1 MPHFETNITA
11 DGDIILNGNQKE
23 GDVVAAGG
31 VFTGGA
37 AQATTYS
44 LHVGGKAKIDT
55 ISNAT
60 SDTDKF
66 LVSDSGEIK
75 YRTGTQLVSDLGA
88 VSGFAYLPLA
98 GNTTSTRITGEV
110 YHSNL
115 AGIYWRNFANTAN
128 TFAMLNDG
136 NDDMFLINQTGGRH
150 IDIIN
155 QATDGD
161 IIFRADSGNGTETE
175 YFRLDG
181 SQASTGSA
189 LFTRWPDKSRVTFG
203 NSNDLQMFHNATNS
217 YIENTTGDLYIAN
230 DATDKDIIFQSDNGS
245 GGLATYFYLDGGD
258 AITRVARNFRAN
270 DSVALQVGS
279 NGDAGFYH
287 NGTDTYLSNDT
298 GHINIINNAVDKSVI
313 FQATS
318 NGSGSNVTESY
329 LSLLPS
335 FGTGALFVYKDLL
348 MAQDNTKIKLGAS
361 QDLEIYHNGSN
372 SFISDTGTGL
382 LVISSNHLQV
392 YNAAISEFM
401 ITAVENGAVSLY
413 YNGSKKLET
422 KTGGVAVTGGLTV
435 SGDVLDRDIPCLF
448 NSNFE
453 DGYGTSI
460 IVVPFNNNTESNVST
475 RTYNH
480 NLTMPYAGKLT
491 KIIMKNVSG
500 TLSSSF
506 TTQLFLYVNG
516 SQQASSSEISLSN
529 SSVTWTPT
537 TNNTFSAG
545 DVLTFAYQKSALK
558 TFGGVSF
565 GVALE
570 LTDYDI

>member
-1 MPHFETNITA
+1 MPHFETNITT

-44 LHVGGKAKIDT
+44 LHVGGKAKVDT

-98 GNTTSTRITGEV
+98 GNTTSTRMTGGV
-110 YHSNL
+110 YFTNL
-115 AGIYWRNFANTAN
+115 VPIYWRNFANTAN
-128 TFAMLNDG
+128 TFAMLNDA
-136 NDDMFLINQTGGRH
+136 NDDFFLINQSGGRNFELW
-150 IDIIN
+150 N
-155 QATDGD
+155 QAEDGD
-161 IIFRADSGNGTETE
+161 ITFYADSGNGTATE

-189 LFTRWPDKSRVTFG
+189 LYTRWPDKSRVTFG
-203 NSNDLQMFHNATNS
+203 DSNDLQLYHDSTNS
-217 YIENTTGDLYIAN
+217 KIE
-230 DATDKDIIFQSDNGS
+230 
-245 GGLATYFYLDGGD
+245 
-258 AITRVARNFRAN
+258 
-270 DSVALQVGS
+270 
-279 NGDAGFYH
+279 
-287 NGTDTYLSNDT
+287 NDT
-298 GHINIINNAVDKSVI
+298 GQIRIINNAVDKSLI
-313 FQATS
+313 LQATS
-318 NGSGSNVTESY
+318 DGSGSNVTESY

-335 FGTGALFVYKDLL
+335 FGSGAVFIYKDLL
-348 MAQDNTKIKLGAS
+348 MAQDDTKIKLGAS
-361 QDLEIYHNGSN
+361 QDLEIYHDGGDSY
-372 SFISDTGTGL
+372 IKDAGTGDLKL
-382 LVISSNHLQV
+382 LGTNLRLK
-392 YNAAISEFM
+392 
-401 ITAVENGAVSLY
+401 NGADSITFLEALSGSAVSIY
-413 YNGSKKLET
+413 HNGSKKFNT
-422 KTGGVAVTGGLTV
+422 TSSGIQVTGTITA
-435 SGDVLDRDIPCLF
+435 SSDVLDRDIPCLF
-448 NSNFE
+448 NSNFV
-453 DGYGTSI
+453 DAYGTSI
-460 IVVPFNNNTESNVST
+460 IVVPFNNNTENNVST

-480 NLTMPYAGKLT
+480 NLTMPYAGKLV
-491 KIIMKNVSG
+491 KIVMKNVSG
-500 TLSSSF
+500 TLSSGF

-516 SQQASSSEISLSN
+516 SQQASSSELPLSN

-545 DVLTFAYQKSALK
+545 DVLSFAYQKSAVK

-565 GVALE
+565 GIAIE